1 MHCYLTI
8 YTIFVKYMEFDN
20 DHFLF
25 KRFKFFYIHLF
36 CNVFWLFFKGRIKRA
51 YHELRINYKFST
63 THICLGSISE
73 VNIHTSITS
82 ECFYKAR
89 ICLTDSVY
97 CNSSF
102 PLLALLKRFIF
113 ICNILMRHDFEVLK
127 DELHKRQSAGFT

>member
-1 MHCYLTI
+1 MLNIWNLIT
-8 YTIFVKYMEFDN
+8 TIFYSN
-20 DHFLF
+20 GLNFLYPPILQ
-25 KRFKFFYIHLF
+25 RVLVFF
-36 CNVFWLFFKGRIKRA
+36 NRRIKRA

-89 ICLTDSVY
+89 ICLADSVY
-97 CNSSF
+97 CSSSF
-102 PLLALLKRFIF
+102 PLLALLKQFIF
-113 ICNILMRHDFEVLK
+113 ICNILMRRDFEVLK

>member
-25 KRFKFFYIHLF
+25 KRFIFYIHLF
-36 CNVFWLFFKGRIKRA
+36 CNVFWLFFNRRIKRA

-89 ICLTDSVY
+89 ICLADSVY

-102 PLLALLKRFIF
+102 PLLALLKQFIF

>member
-1 MHCYLTI
+1 MLNKWNLIT
-8 YTIFVKYMEFDN
+8 TIFYSNGLD
-20 DHFLF
+20 FLYPPILQ
-25 KRFKFFYIHLF
+25 RVLGFF
-36 CNVFWLFFKGRIKRA
+36 NRRIKRA

-89 ICLTDSVY
+89 ICLADSVY

-102 PLLALLKRFIF
+102 PLLALLKQFIF
-113 ICNILMRHDFEVLK
+113 ICNILMRHDYKAFEVLK

>member
-1 MHCYLTI
+1 
-8 YTIFVKYMEFDN
+8 MEFDN
-20 DHFLF
+20 YHFLF
-25 KRFKFFYIHLF
+25 KRFNFFISTYFERVL
-36 CNVFWLFFKGRIKRA
+36 VFFNRRIKRA

-102 PLLALLKRFIF
+102 PLLALLKQFIF